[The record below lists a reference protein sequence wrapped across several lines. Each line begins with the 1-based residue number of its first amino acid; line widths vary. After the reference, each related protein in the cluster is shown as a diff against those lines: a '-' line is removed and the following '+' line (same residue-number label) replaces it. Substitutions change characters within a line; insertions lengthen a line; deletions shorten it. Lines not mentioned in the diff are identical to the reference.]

1 VKKLIGLAGVLALAA
16 CGGPSQEQRESNQV
30 QHATG
35 PEWVTRGSGAF
46 TSEKGRVFYGVGIAS
61 GIRNAAMRR
70 ATADA
75 RARTEI
81 ATQLDAYVSHLG
93 KMAQG
98 PSGRSSPELEQSL
111 KGYSQNELSSATI
124 VDHWVDNDG
133 SEWALAQLEMDK
145 LKTDADKAHD
155 LSEQAKQAVK
165 TNGDKAFDELNAEGG
180 RLKR

>member
-1 VKKLIGLAGVLALAA
+1 VKKLTFVAAVLALSA
-16 CGGPSQEQRESNQV
+16 CGGASHEAKDSNQM
-30 QHATG
+30 QHTPG

-81 ATQLDAYVSHLG
+81 ATQLDAYIARLNRMG
-93 KMAQG
+93 TA
-98 PSGRSSPELEQSL
+98 SGS
-111 KGYSQNELSSATI
+111 GSSASGDDLKTYLTSRETI

-133 SEWALAQLEMDK
+133 SEWALAQLE
-145 LKTDADKAHD
+145 LDKAK
-155 LSEQAKQAVK
+155 SELDRAPDVGAQVKQAVR
-165 TNGDKAFDELNAEGG
+165 TNGDKAFDELNAEDG
-180 RLKR
+180 RKR

>member
-1 VKKLIGLAGVLALAA
+1 VKKLIGLAGVLALSA
-16 CGGPSQEQRESNQV
+16 CGGPSQQPQTSNQV

-75 RARTEI
+75 RARSEI
-81 ATQLDAYVSHLG
+81 GTQLDAFVSRLNATG
-93 KMAQG
+93 A
-98 PSGRSSPELEQSL
+98 GRGGAASPDGDQL
-111 KGYSQNELSSATI
+111 KTYLLTQTTI

-133 SEWALAQLEMDK
+133 SEWALAQLELEK
-145 LKTDADKAHD
+145 AKSELDKAAD
-155 LSEQAKQAVK
+155 VNPQLKQAVK
-165 TNGDKAFDELNAEGG
+165 TSGDRAFDELNAEGG